1 MTIQN
6 INIGQFANDGTGD
19 DLREA
24 FRKINENFDELD
36 LREPES
42 TTASNLGTGTA
53 IFNAK
58 VGDDLQFKTLAAG
71 DKIAITEV
79 SGNRVQIA
87 TDLSGLLVVCDNGS
101 TNFDDGDTFRIEGG
115 PGIQTTLV
123 NGTLT
128 ITASGGS
135 GGSST
140 NFDTDLD
147 FGEIVFEVSSHGDY
161 VRGFFDVDYGAI
173 TPAKSITSDLGTFV

>member
-36 LREPES
+36 LRDPES

-53 IFNAK
+53 VFNAK

-71 DKIAITEV
+71 DKIAITDV

-87 TDLSGLLVVCDNGS
+87 TDLSGLLVVSDAGS
-101 TNFDDGDTFRIEGG
+101 NNYDDGDTFRINGG
-115 PGIQTTLV
+115 TGIRTTV
-123 NGTLT
+123 SGNTLT
-128 ITASGGS
+128 IE
-135 GGSST
+135 ST
-140 NFDTDLD
+140 GDTTIAFDNDLD
-147 FGEIVFEVSSHGDY
+147 YGDFEFTTLSHADY
-161 VRGFFDVDYGAI
+161 MRQFIDVDYGTI
-173 TPAKSITSDLGTFV
+173 TTPKVIKSDLGTIV

>member
-36 LREPES
+36 LRDPES
-42 TTASNLGTGTA
+42 TTASNLGAGVP

-71 DKIAITEV
+71 DKIAISAI
-79 SGNRVQIA
+79 SGNRVQIS
-87 TDLSGLLVVCDNGS
+87 TDLSGLLVVTDSGS
-101 TNFDDGDTFRIEGG
+101 NNYDDGDTFRIEGG
-115 PGIQTTLV
+115 TGIRTSLV
-123 NGTLT
+123 GGTLSIESIGDTT
-128 ITASGGS
+128 IT
-135 GGSST
+135 
-140 NFDTDLD
+140 FDNDLD
-147 FGEIVFEVSSHGDY
+147 FGEIVFEVTSHADY
-161 VRGFFDVDYGAI
+161 MRGFVDVDYGTI
-173 TPAKSITSDLGTFV
+173 TAAKSIKSDLGTIA

>member
-19 DLREA
+19 DIREA

-42 TTASNLGTGTA
+42 TTASNLGTGTG
-53 IFNAK
+53 IFSSK
-58 VGDDLQFKTLAAG
+58 VGDDLQFKTLSAG
-71 DKIAITEV
+71 DKISITEV
-79 SGNRVQIA
+79 SNRVQIA
-87 TDLSGLLVVCDNGS
+87 TSLSGLLVVCDNGS
-101 TNFDDGDTFRIEGG
+101 TNFDDGDTFRINGG

-128 ITASGGS
+128 ITASGGGS
-135 GGSST
+135 GSST

-147 FGEIVFEVSSHGDY
+147 FGEIVFVVNSHADY
-161 VRGFFDVDYGAI
+161 LRFDTDVDYGTI
-173 TPAKSITSDLGTFV
+173 TAPKSVTSNLGSIA

>member
-19 DLREA
+19 DIREA

-36 LREPES
+36 LRDPES
-42 TTASNLGTGTA
+42 TTASNLGSGTGV
-53 IFNAK
+53 FSSK
-58 VGDDLQFKTLAAG
+58 VGDDLQFKTLSAG
-71 DKIAITEV
+71 DKISITEV
-79 SGNRVQIA
+79 SNRLQIA
-87 TDLSGLLVVCDNGS
+87 TSLSGLLVVCDNGS
-101 TNFDDGDTFRIEGG
+101 TNFDDGDTFRINGG

-147 FGEIVFEVSSHGDY
+147 FGEFVFVVDSHADY
-161 VRGFFDVDYGAI
+161 LRFDTDVDYGTI
-173 TPAKSITSDLGTFV
+173 TAPKSITSNLGSIA

>member
-24 FRKINENFDELD
+24 FRKINANFDELD
-36 LREPES
+36 LRDPES

-53 IFNAK
+53 IFNQK

-87 TDLSGLLVVCDNGS
+87 TSLNGLLVVSDVGS
-101 TNFDDGDTFRIEGG
+101 NNYDDGDTFRISGG
-115 PGIQTTLV
+115 TGIRTTV
-123 NGTLT
+123 SGNTLT
-128 ITASGGS
+128 IE
-135 GGSST
+135 ST
-140 NFDTDLD
+140 GDDTISFDNDLD
-147 FGEIVFEVSSHGDY
+147 FGEVVFEVSSHADY
-161 VRGFFDVDYGAI
+161 MRGFVDVDYGAI
-173 TPAKSITSDLGTFV
+173 ATPKSIKSDLGTFT

>member
-19 DLREA
+19 DIREA

-36 LREPES
+36 LRETES

-53 IFNAK
+53 IFNSK

-87 TDLSGLLVVCDNGS
+87 TDLSGLLVV
-101 TNFDDGDTFRIEGG
+101 
-115 PGIQTTLV
+115 
-123 NGTLT
+123 
-128 ITASGGS
+128 
-135 GGSST
+135 
-140 NFDTDLD
+140 
-147 FGEIVFEVSSHGDY
+147 
-161 VRGFFDVDYGAI
+161 
-173 TPAKSITSDLGTFV
+173 

>member
-36 LREPES
+36 LREPEA

-58 VGDDLQFKTLAAG
+58 VADDLQFKTLAAG

-87 TDLSGLLVVCDNGS
+87 TDLSGLLTVSDQGS
-101 TNFDDGDTFRIEGG
+101 TTFNDGDTFRINGG

-128 ITASGGS
+128 ITATGGVSGGVS
-135 GGSST
+135 A
-140 NFDTDLD
+140 FDTDLD
-147 FGEIVFEVSSHGDY
+147 FGEIVFEVTSHGDY
-161 VRGFFDVDYGAI
+161 LRGFFDVDYGAF
-173 TPAKSITSDLGTFV
+173 TPAKSITSDLGTIV